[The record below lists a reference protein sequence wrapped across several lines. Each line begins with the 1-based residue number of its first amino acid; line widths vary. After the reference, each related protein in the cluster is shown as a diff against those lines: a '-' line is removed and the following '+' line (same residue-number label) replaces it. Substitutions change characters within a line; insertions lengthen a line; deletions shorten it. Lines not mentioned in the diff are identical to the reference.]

1 MLIDETL
8 YAWCPMAP
16 VEYALET
23 GGIFSFEGEA
33 RRIYMMELSGMTGGT
48 VSVYADAEMTQPI
61 GTVTYPDVRTEPEI
75 PLCTDM
81 VYVSGDGIGEGVAI
95 TLYCEKGVLK
105 AGMESFLNTTEGMTC
120 IRSSAN
126 DDSTDSVTGVDWF
139 LFNGVTAS
147 TIYVSGNHWIGFG
160 VSSQQ
165 LYVCN
170 RDGKCYYLYRQEG
183 QLSDGTRFL
192 KIRWEGYTVYS
203 STSSSCRLIF
213 ELFLFDNNDM
223 FLNVVQTPTGSSYY
237 GTSQLVCNGVTTPYS
252 VCDGTGGGKNICFF
266 HQDTEGKEWTIAYEA
281 YQKTDVYTDAYLIRS
296 GSSYYTIED
305 GALKQVEMEVPTSAC
320 FYRFG
325 TPDIP
330 DGTLLLELVNPE
342 VLFWTN
348 NPSDSLMMKA
358 ELTVFPYPQSLVGY
372 ADMES
377 ETIKGI
383 KLLAAEYSGTIGVK
397 TSYDGG
403 TTYGTETTLEEFL
416 ATDASELWNLC
427 QEQRSLYIQF
437 ILYNGAK
444 LTRFKIT
451 YEN

>member
-1 MLIDETL
+1 
-8 YAWCPMAP
+8 
-16 VEYALET
+16 
-23 GGIFSFEGEA
+23 
-33 RRIYMMELSGMTGGT
+33 
-48 VSVYADAEMTQPI
+48 
-61 GTVTYPDVRTEPEI
+61 
-75 PLCTDM
+75 
-81 VYVSGDGIGEGVAI
+81 
-95 TLYCEKGVLK
+95 
-105 AGMESFLNTTEGMTC
+105 
-120 IRSSAN
+120 
-126 DDSTDSVTGVDWF
+126 
-139 LFNGVTAS
+139 
-147 TIYVSGNHWIGFG
+147 
-160 VSSQQ
+160 
-165 LYVCN
+165 
-170 RDGKCYYLYRQEG
+170 
-183 QLSDGTRFL
+183 
-192 KIRWEGYTVYS
+192 
-203 STSSSCRLIF
+203 
-213 ELFLFDNNDM
+213 
-223 FLNVVQTPTGSSYY
+223 
-237 GTSQLVCNGVTTPYS
+237 
-252 VCDGTGGGKNICFF
+252 
-266 HQDTEGKEWTIAYEA
+266 
-281 YQKTDVYTDAYLIRS
+281 
-296 GSSYYTIED
+296 
-305 GALKQVEMEVPTSAC
+305 MEVPTSAC